1 MFSGSLLSTHCQYL
15 HSCQHDFEFQQY
27 LWSRQSF
34 PGQPNK
40 YTYAGILWH
49 TVEHLEFWGGANT
62 LNSGGVISTTLSA
75 VGPDDIPF
83 TIQYINDNHWLKDFI
98 LDAKKANWDEWSLQV
113 SFLTDRQGFT
123 DWLDGSLAQPDKSVY
138 PKAHHIWAVNDRS
151 LKGFLYSH
159 ISCND
164 YRNIRTLATSHE
176 IFEELRKTHEK
187 QGLHAQLILIKKAME
202 IRYKPDI
209 PLSKMTEEIEALHT
223 HITNMGTID
232 NDKLKAVFMI
242 NALNRVVQS
251 CHLLVCLFIYR
262 HFTAKLAISEYD
274 R

>member
-1 MFSGSLLSTHCQYL
+1 MESSVPVFVLVAVKEGSQDPDRVGYGPWPLLKCCQLSRTLPTSLHFYLLSIIHSQALPLYYIMFSGSLLSTHCQYL

-123 DWLDGSLAQPDKSVY
+123 DWLDGSLAQPDKS
-138 PKAHHIWAVNDRS
+138 
-151 LKGFLYSH
+151 
-159 ISCND
+159 
-164 YRNIRTLATSHE
+164 
-176 IFEELRKTHEK
+176 
-187 QGLHAQLILIKKAME
+187 
-202 IRYKPDI
+202 
-209 PLSKMTEEIEALHT
+209 
-223 HITNMGTID
+223 
-232 NDKLKAVFMI
+232 
-242 NALNRVVQS
+242 
-251 CHLLVCLFIYR
+251 
-262 HFTAKLAISEYD
+262 
-274 R
+274 